1 MSPPLSDREYLRPVD
16 ERSRKNSSGEGGRRV
31 CDVVFAAP
39 HDTVLI
45 TDGGLA
51 TELEARGHD
60 LSDDL
65 WSARLL
71 VDAPEEIVA
80 VHCAFFRAGASIA
93 ATASYQASFDGFAE
107 RGIRRNDAARLLR
120 RSVELA
126 KAARDEVGGQRW
138 VAASVGPY
146 GAALANGEEYVGR
159 YGLSVAQLAD
169 WHRPRLEILADAG
182 ADVLALETVPDVDEA
197 EALVGLVHELGVPA
211 WLSYTIAGPTTRAGQ
226 PLADAFAVAA
236 GVPEIVAVGVNCCAP
251 DDVEHAIEMARA
263 TTGKPV
269 IVYPNSGEEWDGE
282 RRTWIGKSGWSA
294 ELAPRWA
301 AAGARII
308 GGCCRVRPDDIAA
321 IAREVRSRS
330 ERRDC

>member
-1 MSPPLSDREYLRPVD
+1 
-16 ERSRKNSSGEGGRRV
+16 
-31 CDVVFAAP
+31 VVFAVP

-45 TDGGLA
+45 ADGGLA

-93 ATASYQASFDGFAE
+93 TTASYQASFDGFAE
-107 RGIRRNDAARLLR
+107 RGISRGETVRLLR

-126 KAARDEVGGQRW
+126 RQARDEVAGLGW

-146 GAALANGEEYVGR
+146 GAALAHGEEYVGR
-159 YGLSVAQLAD
+159 YGLSISQLSD

-211 WLSYTIAGPTTRAGQ
+211 WLSYTIAGTTTRAGQ

-236 GVPEIVAVGVNCCAP
+236 EVPEIVAVGVNCCSP
-251 DDVEHAIEMARA
+251 DDVHAAVKMASEA
-263 TTGKPV
+263 TGKPV

-282 RRTWIGKSGWSA
+282 RRTWIGASGWSA
-294 ELAPRWA
+294 DLASRWA
-301 AAGARII
+301 AAGARVI
-308 GGCCRVRPDDIAA
+308 GGCCRVRPDDISALAA
-321 IAREVRSRS
+321 AVS
-330 ERRDC
+330 